1 MAIVKVCIL
10 PNWNSVVRE
19 KKLVIVAIILQ
30 RIKDNIFFSLNFL
43 SSLFW
48 INHSCT
54 HADIVG
60 PLSSYLDH
68 ALHIIWP
75 AGGSKGQDINAGSEL
90 ACQQDSSVLLCSS
103 DKSHTT
109 QAHTNTHIYISFS
122 SKNKKLIL
130 KNHHIRHLL
139 YQQKSQSLMFLKQKM
154 HI

>member
-19 KKLVIVAIILQ
+19 KLVIVAIILQ
-30 RIKDNIFFSLNFL
+30 RIMDNIFFSLYFL

-48 INHSCT
+48 INHTCT
-54 HADIVG
+54 PADIVG
-60 PLSSYLDH
+60 PLSAYLDH
-68 ALHIIWP
+68 ALHILWP
-75 AGGSKGQDINAGSEL
+75 AGGSRGQDINARSE
-90 ACQQDSSVLLCSS
+90 QDSMWVLLCSS

-130 KNHHIRHLL
+130 KKKKK
-139 YQQKSQSLMFLKQKM
+139 KSP
-154 HI
+154 H